1 MKESSSSICNNFGIG
16 RFEPLNPY
24 KNLISNTV
32 LFGIST
38 FGARFLTFLLTPFY
52 TRVLSGT
59 EYGIT
64 DLLIQTGNLII
75 PIASVGIANGVIR
88 YGLERST
95 NKNSV
100 FTIGLLTTIAG
111 FILLLLVS
119 PVLDKIPF
127 LSGYVWLILLYVLA
141 ANIHSVC
148 NQFARSMGHIR
159 LFALDGVL
167 RTVLTILFNI
177 LLLAVFPM
185 GVTGYV
191 LANVLADSFTTA
203 FVFVRAKQWH
213 YFHLASFSRQEA
225 GRMLRYSVPLVPS
238 TLCSWI
244 INISDRYLIALL
256 IGNAATGIYAVA
268 NKVPTILL
276 TVANTFTSAWQI
288 SALAEQPKKEKERFF
303 SNVYATYSAIAFVTA
318 SGVTLTAQL
327 STRLLAAPEYYD
339 AWRYVPIL
347 TLATTFAC
355 LGSFLSSIYMV
366 EQRSTATL
374 ATTMIDAVCNLVG
387 NFFLIQVWGT
397 MGAAVS
403 TLLSYILIFVVRAIH
418 TQTMLRVQCNLFKL
432 LISVLILSIQC
443 ILVEKDFLLWP
454 VFSSICLLLI
464 CAIHF
469 KAIMSA
475 LRKSL

>member
-1 MKESSSSICNNFGIG
+1 M
-16 RFEPLNPY
+16 NPY
-24 KNLISNTV
+24 KNLISNTF

-52 TRVLSGT
+52 TRVLSSS

-119 PVLDKIPF
+119 PVLDKLPF

-141 ANIHSVC
+141 ANLHSVC
-148 NQFARSMGHIR
+148 TQFARAMGHIR

-185 GVTGYV
+185 GVNGYV
-191 LANVLADSFTTA
+191 LANVLADGITSA
-203 FVFVRAKQWH
+203 FVFGRTKQWR

-268 NKVPTILL
+268 NKVPNVLL
-276 TVANTFTSAWQI
+276 TLANIFTSAWQI
-288 SALAEQPKKEKERFF
+288 SALSDQPKREKERFF

-318 SGVTLTAQL
+318 SGVILTAQL
-327 STRLLAAPEYYD
+327 STCLLAAPEYYE
-339 AWRYVPIL
+339 AWRYVPVL
-347 TLATTFAC
+347 TQATTFAC

-366 EQRSTATL
+366 EQRSAATL
-374 ATTMIDAVCNLVG
+374 ATTMLGAACNLAG
-387 NFFLIQVWGT
+387 NFFLIPLWGS
-397 MGAAVS
+397 MGAALS
-403 TLLSYILIFVVRAIH
+403 TLLSYILIFVVRAVH
-418 TQTMLRVQCNLFKL
+418 TRTMLRIQYSIFKL
-432 LISVLILSIQC
+432 LASSLLLGIQC
-443 ILVEKDFLLWP
+443 VLVEQAPPLWP
-454 VFSSICLLLI
+454 VLSSACLFLI
-464 CAIHF
+464 CAVHF
-469 KAIMSA
+469 KTILSA

>member
-1 MKESSSSICNNFGIG
+1 M
-16 RFEPLNPY
+16 NPY

-32 LFGIST
+32 LFGVST

-52 TRVLSGT
+52 TRVLSST

-88 YGLERST
+88 YGLERGT
-95 NKNSV
+95 NKNGV
-100 FTIGLLTTIAG
+100 FTFGLLTATAG

-119 PVLDKIPF
+119 PALDKIPF
-127 LSGYVWLILLYVLA
+127 LSGRVWLILLYVFA

-148 NQFARSMGHIR
+148 SQFARAVGHVR

-167 RTVLTILFNI
+167 RTVLTILFNV

-191 LANVLADSFTTA
+191 LANVLADGMTTA
-203 FVFVRAKQWH
+203 FVFLKARQWR
-213 YFHLASFSRQEA
+213 YFSLPAISYQEA
-225 GRMLRYSVPLVPS
+225 GRMLRYSMPLVPS

-268 NKVPTILL
+268 NKIPNILL
-276 TVANTFTSAWQI
+276 TVAGTFTSAWQI
-288 SALAEQPKKEKERFF
+288 SALADQPKAEKERFF
-303 SNVYATYSAIAFVTA
+303 SDVYAVYSAIAFVTA
-318 SGVTLTAQL
+318 SGAILTAQL
-327 STRLLAAPEYYD
+327 STRLLAAPEYYE

-347 TLATTFAC
+347 ALATTFAC

-366 EQRSTATL
+366 EQRSAATL
-374 ATTMIDAVCNLVG
+374 ATTMIGAGCNLAG
-387 NFFLIQVWGT
+387 NFFLIQLWGA
-397 MGAAVS
+397 MGAALS
-403 TLLSYILIFVVRAIH
+403 TLLSYILIFIVRAVH
-418 TQTMLRVQCNLFKL
+418 TRTMLRIRYSASKFLISIAALGVQCVLAEKNVPFWPAASGACLF
-432 LISVLILSIQC
+432 
-443 ILVEKDFLLWP
+443 
-454 VFSSICLLLI
+454 LI
-464 CAIHF
+464 CAVHF
-469 KAIMSA
+469 RTIMNA

>member
-1 MKESSSSICNNFGIG
+1 M
-16 RFEPLNPY
+16 NPY
-24 KNLISNTV
+24 KNLVSNTF

-52 TRVLSGT
+52 TRVLSST

-100 FTIGLLTTIAG
+100 FTIGLLTTMTG
-111 FILLLLVS
+111 FILSLLAS
-119 PVLDKIPF
+119 PILNNIPF

-141 ANIHSVC
+141 ANLHSVC

-167 RTVLTILFNI
+167 RTALTILFNI

-191 LANVLADSFTTA
+191 LANVLADGIAAA

-213 YFHLASFSRQEA
+213 YFHLTSFSRGEA

-268 NKVPTILL
+268 NKVPNVLL
-276 TVANTFTSAWQI
+276 TLANIFTSAWQI
-288 SALAEQPKKEKERFF
+288 SALSDQPKREKERFF

-318 SGVTLTAQL
+318 SGVILTAQL
-327 STRLLAAPEYYD
+327 STCLLAAPEYYE
-339 AWRYVPIL
+339 AWRYVPVL
-347 TLATTFAC
+347 TQATTFAC

-366 EQRSTATL
+366 EQRSAATL
-374 ATTMIDAVCNLVG
+374 ATTMLGAACNLAG
-387 NFFLIQVWGT
+387 NFFLIPLWGS
-397 MGAAVS
+397 MGAALS
-403 TLLSYILIFVVRAIH
+403 TLLSYILIFVVRAVH
-418 TQTMLRVQCNLFKL
+418 TRTMLRIQYSIFKL
-432 LISVLILSIQC
+432 LASSLLLGIQC
-443 ILVEKDFLLWP
+443 VLVEPAPPLWP
-454 VFSSICLLLI
+454 VLSSACLFLI
-464 CAIHF
+464 CAVHF
-469 KAIMSA
+469 KTILSA